1 MITSLRLRAHVRL
14 PPGRSGAFDHGD
26 VDSLTRRLFVAHT
39 DFGTVDVIDPDSSEA
54 VGTIAGCPEGSGVL
68 CAAAPRQVFAASRG
82 SGKVLLID
90 PDQLHTIGE
99 VAVGPKPNG
108 LAWAATRGLLL
119 VADVDPA
126 DKAARLVDPLS
137 LEVTAQT
144 PLPGRPRWC
153 VFDDRSDRFLVNIRD
168 PASLISLATS
178 GEISGSWPIS
188 SSGPHGLDLDR
199 EHGLAFVACDGG
211 HIVIVD
217 LVDGR

>member
-1 MITSLRLRAHVRL
+1 M
-14 PPGRSGAFDHGD
+14 
-26 VDSLTRRLFVAHT
+26 
-39 DFGTVDVIDPDSSEA
+39 
-54 VGTIAGCPEGSGVL
+54 
-68 CAAAPRQVFAASRG
+68 
-82 SGKVLLID
+82 
-90 PDQLHTIGE
+90 
-99 VAVGPKPNG
+99 
-108 LAWAATRGLLL
+108 LL

-126 DKAARLVDPLS
+126 DQAARLVDPLS

-153 VFDDRSDRFLVNIRD
+153 VFDERSDRFLVNIRD

-217 LVDGR
+217 PVDGREVAAVPISGQPDASWFNPRRRRLYVGIASPGLLEVVDTDRGLVVESIPTEPGAKTSAFEVQRERLYVFLPESCVAAVYEEA